1 MKKFKK
7 HGIKVVHVTI
17 PVKVFNQEYF
27 CDILQY
33 FNPLDTGHNWNVH
46 KTFRSSGRLLNV
58 LCTSNLHLVLREK
71 LFLG

>member
-27 CDILQY
+27 AIYCNTLTPWTQDIIGTYIRLSEV
-33 FNPLDTGHNWNVH
+33 LDV
-46 KTFRSSGRLLNV
+46 S
-58 LCTSNLHLVLREK
+58 
-71 LFLG
+71 